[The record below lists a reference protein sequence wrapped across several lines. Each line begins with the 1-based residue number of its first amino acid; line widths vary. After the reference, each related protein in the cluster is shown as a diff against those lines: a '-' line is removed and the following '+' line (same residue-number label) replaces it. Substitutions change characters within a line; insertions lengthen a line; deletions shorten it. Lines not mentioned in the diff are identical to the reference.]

1 MNLRFAS
8 QEDVP
13 GLLAIYECYI
23 PTNVTFEYVLPSKEE
38 FSRRVAST
46 SAIYPYLAAVEGERL
61 LGYAYAHQIAERAA
75 YHWGAEL
82 SIYLHPDAAGK
93 GLGRR
98 LYRALIELLR
108 LQGVRTV
115 YGLVASPN
123 PASEGLHQSLGFQR
137 MGIQHNAGYKNGS
150 WIDLLW
156 FERGIAPYT
165 PEPAPLL
172 PIGQIPNAQV
182 QFILAQE

>member
-1 MNLRFAS
+1 MNLRFAR

-13 GLLAIYECYI
+13 GLLAIYEYYI

-82 SIYLHPDAAGK
+82 SIYLSPPRRGGK
-93 GLGRR
+93 GAGPAAVPRFNRTAAPARSTNGLRSGGQSQPGQRGAAPKSWVSADGHPAQRR
-98 LYRALIELLR
+98 IQKRQLDRPAL
-108 LQGVRTV
+108 V
-115 YGLVASPN
+115 
-123 PASEGLHQSLGFQR
+123 
-137 MGIQHNAGYKNGS
+137 
-150 WIDLLW
+150 
-156 FERGIAPYT
+156 
-165 PEPAPLL
+165 
-172 PIGQIPNAQV
+172 
-182 QFILAQE
+182 